1 MNTLAMTDKLKEAGV
16 SETQARAH
24 VEVLQD
30 AMNGLA
36 TKADLL
42 EAVAELQKSMLRL
55 EALVSETKAALAW
68 QSVGAVVAMTAIF
81 SIISKW

>member
-24 VEVLQD
+24 VGVVQG
-30 AMNGLA
+30 AMGDLV
-36 TKADLL
+36 TKSDMR
-42 EAVAELQKSMLRL
+42 EAMAEL
-55 EALVSETKAALAW
+55 KAALAW
-68 QSVGAVVAMTAIF
+68 QSIGMMVALTAIF